1 VSTWEDVVVGEALEP
16 VTVLITLQRLVMEA
30 GVNRDFSPWHFD
42 PVAAH
47 DSGAQDVFANTT
59 FVETLLEAGIRSW
72 AGLGPRIRMLE
83 FALRAPNC
91 IGDEV
96 SATGVVTAKD
106 ADGANRTVHVDV
118 WLESHRGRTVEGSAV
133 VAF

>member
-1 VSTWEDVVVGEALEP
+1 VNAWEDVAVGDALDP

-72 AGLGPRIRMLE
+72 AGLAPRIRMLE

-96 SATGVVTAKD
+96 SAAGVVTAKH
-106 ADGANRTVHVDV
+106 ADGGDRTVHVDV

>member
-1 VSTWEDVVVGEALEP
+1 VSAWEDVVVGEALEP
-16 VTVLITLQRLVMEA
+16 LTVLITLQRLVMEA

-42 PVAAH
+42 PIAAH
-47 DSGAQDVFANTT
+47 DAGAQDVFANTT

-72 AGLGPRIRMLE
+72 AGLAPRIRMLE

-96 SATGVVTAKD
+96 SAAGVVTAKH
-106 ADGANRTVHVDV
+106 ADGGVRTVHVDV
-118 WLESHRGRTVEGSAV
+118 WLESDRGRTVEGSAV